1 MIERN
6 VAEEAEKIL
15 GVDLNQSLHHLI
27 GYWYAYDTGEVF
39 DEQLAIAMIE
49 YCLTEVRNPV
59 GIDHKEKLRLEHENK
74 KLRVYMKS
82 IAINTC
88 CDRCQEASR
97 WARQCL
103 KELEK

>member
-6 VAEEAEKIL
+6 VAEEKAKKIL

-27 GYWYAYDTGEVF
+27 GYWYAYDTGKIF
-39 DEQLAIAMIE
+39 DEQLAVAMIE
-49 YCLTEVRNPV
+49 YCLNEVRNPI

-74 KLRVYMKS
+74 KLK
-82 IAINTC
+82 
-88 CDRCQEASR
+88 RCLKNIPFLPKE
-97 WARQCL
+97 ARQCL